1 MKTIRQIAD
10 EIGVSKTAVNKQ
22 IANLG
27 LRSGLRKN
35 GNQFAI
41 DEHQEALIKQAFSE
55 KSQTEI
61 ENQSQ
66 TKTQTEN
73 HEVGDLVCVLQATID
88 TLQGQLEVKDRQ
100 IAKLTE
106 ALVAAQQTAA
116 AQSAGRIPGKRFEL
130 GAWDFGAAPGRDRG
144 GAGLSGSALA
154 GAVPAPGRKGAGA
167 ATCARGAAAGK
178 RAGTG
183 PHLGRYGVVKEACPG
198 ALQEPPGQA
207 IITVKIGN
215 KMY

>member
-10 EIGVSKTAVNKQ
+10 EIGVSKTAVSKQ
-22 IANLG
+22 IENLG
-27 LRSGLRKN
+27 LRSSLRKN

-41 DEHQEALIKQAFSE
+41 DEQQEALIKQAFFE
-55 KSQTEI
+55 KTKTEI

-116 AQSAGRIPGKRFEL
+116 AAQ
-130 GAWDFGAAPGRDRG
+130 
-144 GAGLSGSALA
+144 ALH
-154 GAVPAPGRKGAGA
+154 
-167 ATCARGAAAGK
+167 
-178 RAGTG
+178 AGTIQQQLITG
-183 PHLGRYGVVKEACPG
+183 EAG
-198 ALQEPPGQA
+198 TDQQEPEQKKSWFS
-207 IITVKIGN
+207 KIFGGR
-215 KMY
+215 

>member
-1 MKTIRQIAD
+1 MSCGPVREGMKTIRQIAD

-41 DEHQEALIKQAFSE
+41 DEHQETLIKQAFSE

-61 ENQSQ
+61 ENQ
-66 TKTQTEN
+66 TQTEN
-73 HEVGDLVCVLQATID
+73 HEVSDLVCVLQATID

-100 IAKLTE
+100 IEKLTE

-116 AQSAGRIPGKRFEL
+116 AAQ
-130 GAWDFGAAPGRDRG
+130 
-144 GAGLSGSALA
+144 ALH
-154 GAVPAPGRKGAGA
+154 
-167 ATCARGAAAGK
+167 
-178 RAGTG
+178 AGTIQQQLITG
-183 PHLGRYGVVKEACPG
+183 EAGVDQ
-198 ALQEPPGQA
+198 QEPEQKKSWFS
-207 IITVKIGN
+207 KIFGGR
-215 KMY
+215 

>member
-1 MKTIRQIAD
+1 MSCGPVREGMKTIRQIAD

-66 TKTQTEN
+66 TKTQTKN

-100 IAKLTE
+100 IEQQAQTITRLTD
-106 ALVAAQQTAA
+106 ALAAAQQTAVA
-116 AQSAGRIPGKRFEL
+116 AQ
-130 GAWDFGAAPGRDRG
+130 
-144 GAGLSGSALA
+144 ALH
-154 GAVPAPGRKGAGA
+154 
-167 ATCARGAAAGK
+167 
-178 RAGTG
+178 AGTIQQQLVAG
-183 PHLGRYGVVKEACPG
+183 EGEE
-198 ALQEPPGQA
+198 LQQERE
-207 IITVKIGN
+207 TVPRRSWWKRLFEG
-215 KMY
+215 KDS

>member
-1 MKTIRQIAD
+1 MKTIRQIAN

-41 DEHQEALIKQAFSE
+41 DENQEALIKQAFFE

-66 TKTQTEN
+66 TETQTEN
-73 HEVGDLVCVLQATID
+73 REVSDLVGVLQATID

-100 IAKLTE
+100 IERLLE
-106 ALVAAQQTAA
+106 ALTAAQQTAA
-116 AQSAGRIPGKRFEL
+116 AAQ
-130 GAWDFGAAPGRDRG
+130 
-144 GAGLSGSALA
+144 ALH
-154 GAVPAPGRKGAGA
+154 
-167 ATCARGAAAGK
+167 
-178 RAGTG
+178 AGTI
-183 PHLGRYGVVKEACPG
+183 
-198 ALQEPPGQA
+198 QQQ
-207 IITVKIGN
+207 ITDGN
-215 KMY
+215 EQKYRNTKSLYNMGILKKFFKKK

>member
-22 IANLG
+22 IPNLG

-100 IAKLTE
+100 IEQQAQTITRLTD
-106 ALVAAQQTAA
+106 ALAAAQQTAVA
-116 AQSAGRIPGKRFEL
+116 AQ
-130 GAWDFGAAPGRDRG
+130 
-144 GAGLSGSALA
+144 ALH
-154 GAVPAPGRKGAGA
+154 
-167 ATCARGAAAGK
+167 
-178 RAGTG
+178 AGTIQQQLVAG
-183 PHLGRYGVVKEACPG
+183 EGEE
-198 ALQEPPGQA
+198 LQQERE
-207 IITVKIGN
+207 TVPRRSWWKRLFEG
-215 KMY
+215 KDS

>member
-55 KSQTEI
+55 KSQTE
-61 ENQSQ
+61 
-66 TKTQTEN
+66 TEN
-73 HEVGDLVCVLQATID
+73 HEVSDLVCVLQATID

-100 IAKLTE
+100 IEQQAQTITRLTD
-106 ALVAAQQTAA
+106 ALAAAQQTAVA
-116 AQSAGRIPGKRFEL
+116 AQ
-130 GAWDFGAAPGRDRG
+130 
-144 GAGLSGSALA
+144 ALH
-154 GAVPAPGRKGAGA
+154 
-167 ATCARGAAAGK
+167 
-178 RAGTG
+178 AGTIQQQLVAG
-183 PHLGRYGVVKEACPG
+183 EGEE
-198 ALQEPPGQA
+198 LQQERE
-207 IITVKIGN
+207 TVPRRSWWKRLFE
-215 KMY
+215 

>member
-41 DEHQEALIKQAFSE
+41 DEHQEALIKQAFFE
-55 KSQTEI
+55 KTQTEI

-73 HEVGDLVCVLQATID
+73 REVGDLVCVLQATID

-116 AQSAGRIPGKRFEL
+116 AAQALHAGTMKQQL
-130 GAWDFGAAPGRDRG
+130 
-144 GAGLSGSALA
+144 LSGES
-154 GAVPAPGRKGAGA
+154 GADQQDQAPEQK
-167 ATCARGAAAGK
+167 RGWFSKLFRG
-178 RAGTG
+178 
-183 PHLGRYGVVKEACPG
+183 
-198 ALQEPPGQA
+198 
-207 IITVKIGN
+207 
-215 KMY
+215 

>member
-100 IAKLTE
+100 IEELNARLAE
-106 ALVAAQQTAA
+106 VSSALVVAQQTAQA
-116 AQSAGRIPGKRFEL
+116 AQ
-130 GAWDFGAAPGRDRG
+130 
-144 GAGLSGSALA
+144 ALH
-154 GAVPAPGRKGAGA
+154 
-167 ATCARGAAAGK
+167 
-178 RAGTG
+178 AGTIRQQLTDG
-183 PHLGRYGVVKEACPG
+183 EDDPNQQGQTVEQKKSWFSKVFGGR
-198 ALQEPPGQA
+198 
-207 IITVKIGN
+207 
-215 KMY
+215 

>member
-41 DEHQEALIKQAFSE
+41 DEHQEALIKRAFSE

-61 ENQSQ
+61 ENQ
-66 TKTQTEN
+66 TQTEN
-73 HEVGDLVCVLQATID
+73 REVGDLVCVLQATID

-100 IAKLTE
+100 IEQQAQTITRLTD
-106 ALVAAQQTAA
+106 ALAAAQQTAA
-116 AQSAGRIPGKRFEL
+116 AAQALHAGTIQQQLLTGE
-130 GAWDFGAAPGRDRG
+130 
-144 GAGLSGSALA
+144 A
-154 GAVPAPGRKGAGA
+154 GADQQDQAPEQK
-167 ATCARGAAAGK
+167 RGWFSKLFRG
-178 RAGTG
+178 
-183 PHLGRYGVVKEACPG
+183 
-198 ALQEPPGQA
+198 
-207 IITVKIGN
+207 
-215 KMY
+215 